1 MNFKFNFLTSTNSLP
16 LQQSNIAKEYH
27 LNFRNF
33 YSFYHF
39 RKIVMDRSLYYF
51 NDILLSFIKFHKSIL
66 RNHILLSYFHSII
79 IFFKSL
85 IFGQDRF
92 LYGESCQIS

>member
-27 LNFRNF
+27 FRNF

-51 NDILLSFIKFHKSIL
+51 NDILLSFK
-66 RNHILLSYFHSII
+66 
-79 IFFKSL
+79 
-85 IFGQDRF
+85 
-92 LYGESCQIS
+92 IS